1 MQKIIQ
7 LTLPLLIVLALL
19 LSACAG
25 AATPQPAEPTQAP
38 AQPTEAPAL
47 EPTKPPEPTSLP
59 AQPTDTTAPPT
70 KPAEKTVITYWL
82 DGNDLAPVIQENIID
97 PFNAQS
103 ETTFVEATV
112 QANRWDAMRTS
123 LAAGAG
129 PDIIGT
135 PGPSF
140 AVQLARAGYLLPL
153 DDLADKYGWK
163 DLFLPWALNLGVVDG
178 SLLSVPAEVETL
190 VLFYNKTL
198 FEEQGWQTPKTM
210 DELVALSEK
219 IKAAGIIPFA
229 HANAEYR
236 GANEWYVGEFL
247 NHVAG
252 PELVYKALTGQG
264 RWDDPEL
271 VKAIDLLNTFQ
282 QNGWFM
288 GGLDRYYTV
297 TFGERDEALASGKAA
312 MNIEGTWFIG
322 SALSLFGEAND
333 NPNEWNWVPVPSTS
347 GEEIYDLGI
356 GGSLSIN
363 KDAKNPDAAAEF
375 LTYYYSPEVQ
385 ARMINSG
392 YNGAPVPISA
402 DLLTDVDPRYAA
414 IIEAMGKASQTGG
427 YGYTSWA
434 FFPPKTEALLL
445 DVEKVWA
452 GDITS
457 EEFMQQLQTQFD
469 EEKAAGELPP
479 IPAR

>member
-1 MQKIIQ
+1 M
-7 LTLPLLIVLALL
+7 
-19 LSACAG
+19 
-25 AATPQPAEPTQAP
+25 
-38 AQPTEAPAL
+38 
-47 EPTKPPEPTSLP
+47 EPTKPSEPTNPP
-59 AQPTDTTAPPT
+59 AQPTDTTVPPT
-70 KPAEKTVITYWL
+70 EPAEKTVITFWL

-103 ETTFVEATV
+103 ETTLVEATV
-112 QANRWDAMRTS
+112 QANRWDAMRTA

-153 DDLADKYGWK
+153 DDLAAQYGWK
-163 DLFLPWALNLGVVDG
+163 DLFLPWAMNLGVVDG
-178 SLLSVPAEVETL
+178 SLFSVPAEVETL

-198 FEEQGWQTPKTM
+198 FDEHGWQLPKTM
-210 DELVALSEK
+210 DELAALSEE
-219 IKAAGIIPFA
+219 IKAAGIVPFA

-236 GANEWYVGEFL
+236 AADEWYVTEFL
-247 NHVAG
+247 NHAGG
-252 PELVYKALTGQG
+252 PEKLYLALTGQG
-264 RWDDPEL
+264 SWDDPDL
-271 VKAIDLLNTFQ
+271 VKAMEVLNTFQ

-297 TFGERDEALASGKAA
+297 TFGERDESFASGKAA
-312 MNIEGTWFIG
+312 MNIEGTWFVG

-333 NPNEWNWVPVPSTS
+333 NPNDWDWIPVPSTS

-363 KDAKNPDAAAEF
+363 KDTKNPDAAAEF

-385 ARMINSG
+385 AKMINSG

-445 DVEKVWA
+445 DVEKVWSGELTA
-452 GDITS
+452 
-457 EEFMQQLQTQFD
+457 EAFMQALQAQFD